1 MPPRRSPPP
10 KTPARRQLLERRV
23 ERRFRPALAVHA
35 RRARQEAEAFL
46 AFTSTTADR
55 TWQALAWEANA
66 RLALASLD
74 LERAQD
80 CITKALSAM
89 EGYETPLAEWRVQA
103 AAAELSE
110 LRGHSGAAK
119 HHRELSRA
127 TVLRLAQS
135 LPEDDPLRMTFL
147 STPPI
152 STIVARARLVQG
164 SG

>member
-1 MPPRRSPPP
+1 MVTSA
-10 KTPARRQLLERRV
+10 T
-23 ERRFRPALAVHA
+23 
-35 RRARQEAEAFL
+35 AE
-46 AFTSTTADR
+46 R

-66 RLALASLD
+66 RLALRSSD

-103 AAAELSE
+103 TAAELSE

-127 TVLRLAQS
+127 TVLRLAHS
-135 LPEDDPLRMTFL
+135 LPEDEPLRITFL

-152 STIVARARLVQG
+152 STIVAGARLVQG